1 MSQPYKRPSSHDDHN
16 LEVRGRLYSLLV
28 ETPLVR
34 MSLIVYVLEP
44 KGPSFY
50 EELCKDLYN
59 LPDVIRCEAKPYP
72 NSSEEIAF
80 VEVEPFM
87 SEDEGEFRANV
98 SRALRKKEI
107 GYVLTSTS
115 SSSTGIAM
123 WRVEGMTCHSC
134 VNLIESTVG
143 ELSGVIAIKVS
154 LSRKEAYVEYDTT
167 IVCADTIKTTIYDM
181 GFDVEALI
189 TLVNEGKSTIHVSVN
204 GMVCVSCVNNIQSNI
219 SELTGVSSIVVS
231 LEEKMATVT
240 FDPRIVSPQS
250 IVDGIN
256 DLGFEA
262 SVQNP
267 INQEKACSPSSDPPT
282 DALDLTSEDILSIKY
297 SVRKHPSVVSEDSDN
312 VSDLIFEAFYL
323 LELGFEF
330 LCRILYQTK
339 AEC

>member
-1 MSQPYKRPSSHDDHN
+1 
-16 LEVRGRLYSLLV
+16 
-28 ETPLVR
+28 

-72 NSSEEIAF
+72 GNSSEEIAF

-115 SSSTGIAM
+115 SSGTGIAL

-134 VNLIESTVG
+134 VNLIESTVS
-143 ELSGVIAIKVS
+143 ELSGVVAIKVS
-154 LSRKEAYVEYDTT
+154 LSRKEAYVEYDAT
-167 IVCADTIKTTIYDM
+167 IVCADTVKTAIYDM

-189 TLVNEGKSTIHVSVN
+189 TLVNEGRSTINVSVN

-219 SELTGVSSIVVS
+219 SEMAGVSSIVVL

-240 FDPRIVSPQS
+240 FDPQIVSPQN

-256 DLGFEA
+256 ELGFEA
-262 SVQNP
+262 SVRNP
-267 INQEKACSPSSDPPT
+267 IDWEKACPTSSDTPT
-282 DALDLTSEDILSIKY
+282 DVLDLTSEDLPSITY
-297 SVRKHPSVVSEDSDN
+297 SVRKNSSIVSEDSDN
-312 VSDLIFEAFYL
+312 VSDLIPEAFL
-323 LELGFEF
+323 FVGI
-330 LCRILYQTK
+330 RI
-339 AEC
+339 